1 MRRTESTLIALGVG
15 MLVFIVFTGVLGW
28 VRQYLILH
36 TGNRIDAVLGAN
48 VFDHLFKLPPLYFQ
62 HRPTGVIAARLQG
75 IETIREFLASAA
87 VTLALDLPFMV
98 IFLAMMFWYS
108 VTLTLI
114 VLAILAAIVALS
126 FAAAPLFQRRLN
138 EQFLRGAANQAFLTE
153 YIAGVETVKSLQLEP
168 QLGSRYRELL
178 AALLKS
184 TFATRQ
190 LANTYNSWA
199 NSLEQLMTLLILAI
213 GAWIVMTT
221 TTLTI
226 GMLVAFQ
233 MFAGRISQPMLRLV
247 GLWQQWQQT
256 RIAVARLGDILNAPA
271 EPYSLAPQ
279 RTAGSGSGHIQVED
293 LDFRYAPG
301 LPAVYERLSLE
312 IRPGELIALMGPS
325 GSGKSTLA
333 KLMQGFY
340 LPSQGRIR
348 IDGVDIAYLS
358 AKELRARFG
367 VVPQETVLFSGTVL
381 DNLKLANT
389 FATFEQVTAA
399 CRMAEIHSV
408 IEELPKGYQTEL
420 GERGTGLSGGQR
432 QRIAIARA
440 LLKGPKVLIFDEA
453 TSGLDAP
460 TAELFARTVNSL
472 KGRVSILFISHA
484 LPKNLQV
491 DRIERLGEK
500 LSVVAADR
508 QEPGA

>member
-1 MRRTESTLIALGVG
+1 
-15 MLVFIVFTGVLGW
+15 
-28 VRQYLILH
+28 
-36 TGNRIDAVLGAN
+36 
-48 VFDHLFKLPPLYFQ
+48 
-62 HRPTGVIAARLQG
+62 
-75 IETIREFLASAA
+75 
-87 VTLALDLPFMV
+87 
-98 IFLAMMFWYS
+98 
-108 VTLTLI
+108 
-114 VLAILAAIVALS
+114 
-126 FAAAPLFQRRLN
+126 
-138 EQFLRGAANQAFLTE
+138 
-153 YIAGVETVKSLQLEP
+153 
-168 QLGSRYRELL
+168 
-178 AALLKS
+178 
-184 TFATRQ
+184 
-190 LANTYNSWA
+190 
-199 NSLEQLMTLLILAI
+199 
-213 GAWIVMTT
+213 
-221 TTLTI
+221 
-226 GMLVAFQ
+226 
-233 MFAGRISQPMLRLV
+233 
-247 GLWQQWQQT
+247 
-256 RIAVARLGDILNAPA
+256 
-271 EPYSLAPQ
+271 
-279 RTAGSGSGHIQVED
+279 
-293 LDFRYAPG
+293 
-301 LPAVYERLSLE
+301 
-312 IRPGELIALMGPS
+312 MGPS

>member
-1 MRRTESTLIALGVG
+1 
-15 MLVFIVFTGVLGW
+15 
-28 VRQYLILH
+28 
-36 TGNRIDAVLGAN
+36 
-48 VFDHLFKLPPLYFQ
+48 
-62 HRPTGVIAARLQG
+62 
-75 IETIREFLASAA
+75 
-87 VTLALDLPFMV
+87 
-98 IFLAMMFWYS
+98 
-108 VTLTLI
+108 
-114 VLAILAAIVALS
+114 
-126 FAAAPLFQRRLN
+126 
-138 EQFLRGAANQAFLTE
+138 
-153 YIAGVETVKSLQLEP
+153 
-168 QLGSRYRELL
+168 
-178 AALLKS
+178 
-184 TFATRQ
+184 
-190 LANTYNSWA
+190 
-199 NSLEQLMTLLILAI
+199 
-213 GAWIVMTT
+213 
-221 TTLTI
+221 
-226 GMLVAFQ
+226 
-233 MFAGRISQPMLRLV
+233 MLRLV

-256 RIAVARLGDILNAPA
+256 RIAIARLGDILNAPA

-279 RTAGSGSGHIQVED
+279 RTVSAGSGHIQVEG
-293 LDFRYAPG
+293 LGFRYAPE
-301 LPAVYERLSLE
+301 LPAVYEQLSLE
-312 IRPGELIALMGPS
+312 ILPGELVALMGPS

-333 KLMQGFY
+333 KLLQGFY

-348 IDGVDIAYLS
+348 IDGVDTTYLS
-358 AKELRARFG
+358 ANELRARFG

-381 DNLKLANT
+381 DNLKLANP

-408 IEELPKGYQTEL
+408 IEELPQGYQTAL

-472 KGRVSILFISHA
+472 KGRVSILFIAHA
-484 LPKNLQV
+484 LPKNLQA